1 MTINELRK
9 ASGMTQKSFSEY
21 FGCSKRAVEEWEG
34 GRRKCPDYLLHLME
48 YKLKH
53 EGLLNHSKGEA

>member
-9 ASGMTQKSFSEY
+9 AAGMTQTEFANY
-21 FGCSKRAVEEWEG
+21 FGIPYRTVQKWDLGSRQCT
-34 GRRKCPDYLLHLME
+34 DYLIRLME

-53 EGLLNHSKGEA
+53 EGLI